1 LIYLSAFKPIAS
13 KKPRLMILDTHQHYW
28 RTDRRDYGWLVPE
41 LTALYRDFL
50 PEHLQPI
57 LQAEGVSQTIA
68 VQAAATTAET
78 EFLLGLADQHDFIA
92 GVVGWLDL
100 DCDDF
105 PKSLA
110 AMRQHPKLVGL
121 RPMIQDLGD
130 DDWILRPTVLHNL
143 IHLEEVRFPIDLLL
157 LPRHLPFALEAMHS
171 VPDLR
176 AVIDH
181 LAKPP
186 IKSGEFDPWAS
197 NLQKL
202 SAFPQMHCKLS
213 GLVTEADPQNWT
225 PADLNPYVQ
234 HALQCF
240 GDTRLMFGSDWPVC
254 NLVATYAEVIAAL
267 RECLGSHFDPGAFER
282 IFSTNG
288 RNFYL

>member
-1 LIYLSAFKPIAS
+1 
-13 KKPRLMILDTHQHYW
+13 MILDTHQHYW
-28 RTDRRDYGWLVPE
+28 RTDRSDYGWLVPE
-41 LTALYRDFL
+41 LTALYRNFL
-50 PEHLQPI
+50 PEDLQPI
-57 LQAEGVSQTIA
+57 LQAEGVGQTIV
-68 VQAAATTAET
+68 VQAAATTGET
-78 EFLLGLADQHDFIA
+78 EFLLDLAEQHEFIA

-121 RPMIQDLGD
+121 RPMIQELD
-130 DDWILRPTVLHNL
+130 DDWILRPTVLRNL
-143 IHLEEVRFPIDLLL
+143 IHLEEERFPIDLLL
-157 LPRHLPFALEAMHS
+157 LPSQLPFALEAMHS

-186 IKSGEFDPWAS
+186 IKYAQLEPWAS
-197 NLQKL
+197 DLQKL
-202 SAFPQMHCKLS
+202 STFPQMHCKLS

-254 NLVATYAEVIAAL
+254 NLVATYAEVLAAL
-267 RECLGSHFDPGAFER
+267 RECLGHDFDPVALER